1 MSGQGFCAYS
11 TRGTGI
17 LPSTTC
23 ASRRAPRRRTYP
35 RSRLLTPP
43 PMRPPRDRQGPV
55 PASREGRG
63 KPALR
68 GAGPGKRSR
77 PPAPQGQGPLGGTW
91 KGRRM
96 AWIAG
101 EAGQGSLRRTR
112 ENWYIGT
119 GKRAPLH
126 NGYTRPGLGNPCH
139 ILVVPSSVKTW
150 GLATGRE
157 SVRTTSR
164 WPVATERNQII
175 LACAS
180 LSAFLGLS

>member
-23 ASRRAPRRRTYP
+23 PFRRAPRRRTYP
-35 RSRLLTPP
+35 RSRLLSPP
-43 PMRPPRDRQGPV
+43 PMHPPRDRRGPA
-55 PASREGRG
+55 PASREARG

-68 GAGPGKRSR
+68 GAGPGKCSC
-77 PPAPQGQGPLGGTW
+77 PSVPQGQGPIKGTW

-112 ENWYIGT
+112 ENCYIGT

-126 NGYTRPGLGNPCH
+126 NGYTRPGLGDPCH
-139 ILVVPSSVKTW
+139 ILVAPSSVKMR
-150 GLATGRE
+150 GLATGLDG
-157 SVRTTSR
+157 VRTTSR
-164 WPVATERNQII
+164 WPVATKRDRII
-175 LACAS
+175 LACA
-180 LSAFLGLS
+180 